1 MKPDELYQQYE
12 SGDERLLDDE
22 RGDSPFLDPSQ
33 DEKTLGLVAHLGTLA
48 GGVVPFG
55 NIVLPLIL
63 WQMQKDKSPYVT
75 THAKEALNFQITMT
89 IAYIVAAVMIFI
101 VVGIFLLIGLAIFSL
116 VVTIIAAVKAS
127 QGEYYKYPI
136 NFEFIK

>member
-12 SGDERLLDDE
+12 NGDEGLLDDE
-22 RGDSPFLDPSQ
+22 RDNSPFQDPSQ
-33 DEKTLGLVAHLGTLA
+33 DEKTLGLVAHMGTLA

-63 WQMQKDKSPYVT
+63 WQMQKDKSSYVT

-116 VVTIIAAVKAS
+116 VVTIMAAIKAS

-136 NFEFIK
+136 NFDFVK

>member
-22 RGDSPFLDPSQ
+22 RDNSPFQDPSQ
-33 DEKTLGLVAHLGTLA
+33 DEKTLGLVAHMGTLA

-116 VVTIIAAVKAS
+116 VVTIMAAIKAS

-136 NFEFIK
+136 NFDFVK